1 MLLIPAINLTSRVI
15 IRRVNTVDGVRRN
28 TVDEKSQQ
36 NAVNTVDLVRKNTVD
51 VRSQK
56 NTVNT
61 VDWGSGLQRDG
72 QLNTKCPNPIF
83 D

>member
-15 IRRVNTVDGVRRN
+15 VRRVNTVDGVR
-28 TVDEKSQQ
+28 
-36 NAVNTVDLVRKNTVD
+36 KNTVG
-51 VRSQK
+51 VRSQQ

>member
-1 MLLIPAINLTSRVI
+1 MLVIPAINLTSRVI
-15 IRRVNTVDGVRRN
+15 IRRVNTVDGVR
-28 TVDEKSQQ
+28 
-36 NAVNTVDLVRKNTVD
+36 KNTVD
-51 VRSQK
+51 VRSQQ
-56 NTVNT
+56 NAVNT

>member
-1 MLLIPAINLTSRVI
+1 MLVIPAINLTSRVI
-15 IRRVNTVDGVRRN
+15 IRRVNTVDGVR
-28 TVDEKSQQ
+28 
-36 NAVNTVDLVRKNTVD
+36 KNTVD
-51 VRSQK
+51 VRSQQ

-61 VDWGSGLQRDG
+61 VDRGSGLQRGG